1 MQWILHDWS
10 DSHCIKLLK
19 NCYKALPENGIVIVV
34 DANLPDIPDTCNT
47 TKSISQMD
55 VLMMAQN
62 PGGKERR
69 AHEFLALAKEAG
81 FSGIRHAGCY
91 CLFWVME
98 FYK

>member
-1 MQWILHDWS
+1 MKKILHDWS
-10 DSHCIKLLK
+10 DAQCLKLLK
-19 NCYKALPENGIVIVV
+19 NCYKALPDYGKVIVV
-34 DANLPDIPDTCNT
+34 DANLPDIPDASIAA
-47 TKSISQMD
+47 KSISLMDLQM
-55 VLMMAQN
+55 LAQN

-81 FSGIRHAGCY
+81 FSGMSHAGCF